1 MYRGTTPTL
10 VYKFNSNFDLS
21 TIKEVWVT
29 LENPSKELTLDIN
42 NVSIDNENKTISIIL
57 SQEDTL
63 EFSSGRVKTQIRL
76 LDDKNKAY
84 ATNVKILDMNN
95 ILKEGVIGG

>member
-29 LENPSKELTLDIN
+29 LENPSKELTLNIN
-42 NVSIDNENKTISIIL
+42 DVSIDNENKTIGIIL

-63 EFSSGRVKTQIRL
+63 EFSSGKVKTQIRL